1 MPQIKPCHDG
11 DLFLIDVF
19 VALNLAPEDLITLNE
34 VRMYKKVSRLSDIT
48 SADGTLLIE
57 LYLTSASP
65 SHKTTFEWP
74 RCQRPTPNHIA
85 LWKDTVVLS
94 FIGPHA
100 QHR

>member
-1 MPQIKPCHDG
+1 M
-11 DLFLIDVF
+11 DVF

-34 VRMYKKVSRLSDIT
+34 VRMYKRVSRLSDIT

-57 LYLTSASP
+57 SYLTAASP

-74 RCQRPTPNHIA
+74 RCQRPSPNHVA
-85 LWKDTVVLS
+85 LWKDTVVSS